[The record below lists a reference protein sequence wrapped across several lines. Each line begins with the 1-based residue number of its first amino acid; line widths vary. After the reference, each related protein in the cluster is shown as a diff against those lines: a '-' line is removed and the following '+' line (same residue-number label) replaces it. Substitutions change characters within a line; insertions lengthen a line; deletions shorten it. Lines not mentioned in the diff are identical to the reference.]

1 MTPELPWAVPVL
13 DHSSSE
19 EIFPN
24 IQPNFSYYPAHPWTG
39 TMDSSHSTK
48 HCIYIFWFSFLR
60 RNQNVFCQQFKGC
73 FREHSGSKGCV
84 LSEKTRIWEDER
96 SCAVR
101 NWPLCSY
108 DMEIAV
114 LSCCSVHWPKQKS
127 WKYSWNYLCLYNQAT
142 SMQNCFL
149 MTHHSA
155 LFVFSRQP
163 ADWEELLDLRFLP
176 GSLYKHLNFI
186 SCL

>member
-1 MTPELPWAVPVL
+1 MTPEVPWAVSML

-24 IQPNFSYYPAHPWTG
+24 IQPNFSYYQLIPGLVPWTAHTAQSTAFLFSG
-39 TMDSSHSTK
+39 FPSWGETKMSSANSLRDVLGNTQVPRGE
-48 HCIYIFWFSFLR
+48 FW
-60 RNQNVFCQQFKGC
+60 V
-73 FREHSGSKGCV
+73 
-84 LSEKTRIWEDER
+84 KTRIWEDER
-96 SCAVR
+96 SCTVR

-114 LSCCSVHWPKQKS
+114 LSCWSVHWPKQKS